1 MRALKSRWRCSD
13 KADKPAV
20 QTVVGLVMTKIRM
33 VMMTMIRMMMMMMM
47 MRRRRSRMTT
57 MNSATAIMR
66 RSEWQWRQIW
76 KISQRS

>member
-33 VMMTMIRMMMMMMM
+33 VMMTMIRMMMMM
-47 MRRRRSRMTT
+47 RRRRSRMTT
-57 MNSATAIMR
+57 MT
-66 RSEWQWRQIW
+66 
-76 KISQRS
+76 